1 MYLLHVTR
9 VTTVKLSVT
18 LIFIIIEQSMH
29 SKISPCIMH
38 LSKIYSFLNVNT
50 LGNTLFY
57 SAIVRYMQLQ

>member
-38 LSKIYSFLNVNT
+38 LSKIYSFFKCKYTYMNT
-50 LGNTLFY
+50 W
-57 SAIVRYMQLQ
+57 